1 MNKKEK
7 YLFRY
12 MYITLGF
19 YATKY
24 NYETG
29 TLGVK
34 GIYLGDRLDQGEQ
47 AREALKKVVDAGL
60 KPEDCGEVLWLNL

>member
-7 YLFRY
+7 HIFRY
-12 MYITLGF
+12 MYITLGY

-24 NYETG
+24 NYRNG
-29 TLGVK
+29 TLGAEGV
-34 GIYLGDRLDQGEQ
+34 YLGDRQDQGEQ

-60 KPEDCGEVLWLNL
+60 KPEDCGEVL